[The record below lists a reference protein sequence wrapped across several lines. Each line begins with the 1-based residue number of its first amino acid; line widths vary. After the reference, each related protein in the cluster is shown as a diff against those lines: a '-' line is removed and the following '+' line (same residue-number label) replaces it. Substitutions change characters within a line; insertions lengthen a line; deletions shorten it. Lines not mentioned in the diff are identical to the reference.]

1 MYKLKYKKYKH
12 KYLNLKGGVN
22 EKDIIIVSN
31 RKAGFFSCLLGIIQL
46 AYKHIKNNKV
56 PYILWQNPKYM
67 EDNDDNI
74 FDYFFIQSN
83 KPKNYDIVYEKG
95 MNTDEILKIALEN
108 NLSFREQ
115 MNKMYNLICKLKP
128 EFEEEINNFVLN
140 NKLSELDSFHIR
152 RTDRYK
158 TKGGLIFA
166 GPDDK
171 MIIDYLKNNNL
182 NEFYIATDSED
193 TYNKFKND
201 FNCISYCTIRSSN
214 KEGLHDS
221 DDVDLNN
228 KKIAKEALIESI
240 LLSKSKKIHRMTS
253 NFTTFSLIVNSK
265 IPFIDLSILYRD
277 EIKNKYELDNLFCE
291 EFLSK

>member
-1 MYKLKYKKYKH
+1 MYKLKYKKYKQ

-22 EKDIIIVSN
+22 EKEIIIVSN

-140 NKLSELDSFHIR
+140 NKLTELDSFHIR

-166 GPDDK
+166 GPDDN
-171 MIIDYLKNNNL
+171 MIKDYLNNNNL
-182 NEFYIATDSED
+182 NKFYIATDSED
-193 TYNKFKND
+193 TFNKFKND
-201 FNCISYCTIRSSN
+201 YNCISYSTIRSLN
-214 KEGLHDS
+214 KKGLHDN
-221 DDVDLNN
+221 DTFDINN

-240 LLSKSKKIHRMTS
+240 LLSKTKKIHRMTS
-253 NFTTFSLIVNSK
+253 NFTSFSLIVNPH
-265 IPFIDLSILYRD
+265 IPFIDLSILYKN
-277 EIKNKYELDNLFCE
+277 EIKNKYNLESLFCE